1 MNHYQKHPS
10 GIECIQIAKHESFNI
25 GNVIKYIWRR
35 NHKKH
40 ALQDLEKARYYLDQ
54 EISILKTTPQP
65 RSLSQN
71 SYTLIPG
78 DLGFGKPPILP

>member
-10 GIECIQIAKHESFNI
+10 GIECIEIAKHESFNI

-54 EISILKTTPQP
+54 EISILKQTRP
-65 RSLSQN
+65 LSQN
-71 SYTLIPG
+71 TYTLIPG
-78 DLGFGKPPILP
+78 GEVGFGKTPILP